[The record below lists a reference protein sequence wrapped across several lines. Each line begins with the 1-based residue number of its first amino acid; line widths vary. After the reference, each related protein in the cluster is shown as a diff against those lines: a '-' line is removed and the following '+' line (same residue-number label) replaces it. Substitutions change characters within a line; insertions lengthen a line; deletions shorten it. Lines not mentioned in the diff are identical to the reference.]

1 MNFRNHTTKIFA
13 VLLFAA
19 AYFCSLPIALAGHL
33 EDIAAR
39 GTIRIGTTGDY
50 IPMSYL
56 NPQTGE
62 YEGIDA
68 ELSKLIAESL
78 GVKI

>member
-1 MNFRNHTTKIFA
+1 MKLCNQTLKIFA
-13 VLLFAA
+13 ALFFAV
-19 AYFCSLPIALAGHL
+19 AYFCSLSTALAGHL

-56 NPQTGE
+56 NPKTGE
-62 YEGIDA
+62 YEGI
-68 ELSKLIAESL
+68 
-78 GVKI
+78 